1 MQCVIRHSFAS
12 GTVFGLKVVK
22 IILAECLVYLI
33 HQHTFSRIILQDAY
47 SDVNLITVL
56 FATLGLVL
64 LVGVHPVKQV
74 NSLFGFYTGLAVGQL
89 DNTFGLDGIGGIHS
103 RLILPTGIVIRFRNE
118 IQLKI
123 FVCSFSETVYIKIQ
137 TLASICQLLC
147 PKADRLFY
155 FCRLLYSWHI
165 DPFIIL
171 FLLQRYE

>member
-1 MQCVIRHSFAS
+1 MIFRQQISDVAP
-12 GTVFGLKVVK
+12 
-22 IILAECLVYLI
+22 AEVP
-33 HQHTFSRIILQDAY
+33 
-47 SDVNLITVL
+47 VNLIQCDHFSGIVFQYAHGNL
-56 FATLGLVL
+56 DLVAVFLARTLLGFHVNLHPVQQISLVL
-64 LVGVHPVKQV
+64 TEYDSCLI
-74 NSLFGFYTGLAVGQL
+74 AGQF
-89 DNTFGLDGIGGIHS
+89 DNTFRLDGIGGIHG
-103 RLILPTGIVIRFRNE
+103 RLILPTGIVVRFRNE
-118 IQLKI
+118 IQLEI

>member
-1 MQCVIRHSFAS
+1 MKRKVRHPLPFGAILCQQVVDIR
-12 GTVFGLKVVK
+12 
-22 IILAECLVYLI
+22 LAERLVDLVQC
-33 HQHTFSRIILQDAY
+33 HAFSGKIFQNTNRYPDLV
-47 SDVNLITVL
+47 SVL
-56 FATLGLVL
+56 FTSFRLIL
-64 LVGVHPVKQV
+64 LVGFHPIQKKD
-74 NSLFGFYTGLAVGQL
+74 LFPAFDSGFSVGHL
-89 DNTFGLDGIGGIHS
+89 DNALRLDGIGGIHS